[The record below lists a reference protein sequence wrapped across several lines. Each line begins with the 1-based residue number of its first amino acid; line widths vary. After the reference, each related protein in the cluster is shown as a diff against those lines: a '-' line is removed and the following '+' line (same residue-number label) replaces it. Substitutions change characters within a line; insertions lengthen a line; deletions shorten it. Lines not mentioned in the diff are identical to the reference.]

1 MRKEKIKV
9 LEIAPM
15 ETPKICYIE
24 PTTKAFKKAVNIGA
38 SEKGDVEAKKLEKQ
52 IYAIF
57 NKDRFLAN
65 LTPNRRIG
73 DDIIAGMMYV
83 VAVDENKAPIS
94 LTEKQITEYALRF
107 WNIEVFDDMDV
118 AEANINTLLSRLWKD
133 E

>member
-15 ETPKICYIE
+15 EAPKICYLE
-24 PTTKAFKKAVNIGA
+24 PTRKAFQKAINMGA
-38 SEKGDVEAKKLEKQ
+38 SNKGKAEAKKLGKQ

-83 VAVDENKAPIS
+83 VAVNENKVPVS
-94 LTEKQITEYALRF
+94 LTEKQIKEYALRF
-107 WNIEVFDDMDV
+107 WSIEAFDDMDV